1 LPAVGSLDA
10 GWRMASWCKAMGS
23 SNRRNVLVG
32 LGILAGV
39 AIIAPYTGPFVLL
52 LITQALIFGILAMS
66 LDLLLGYTGLPS
78 LGQAAYLGVGAYLTA
93 ILATRYQFGLGW
105 DFWLVLGMGVACGAL
120 TAALFGLFA
129 IRATG
134 VYFLMITLAL
144 GMCVWGLAYRW
155 NALTGGDNGLNLPFR
170 PVFGIDL
177 SHDVTFFFVVWGCF
191 VATLAALYVLVH
203 SPFGRSLVG
212 IRESEP
218 RMRMLGYHTW
228 LHKYLAFVI
237 AGGFGG
243 LAGVL
248 WAHLNGIVSPEDV
261 ILTTSVDALL
271 MVVLGGP
278 GTLVGGAIGAAVVVF
293 LREYLSTQVTW
304 WQYVLGGV
312 YVLTI
317 LYLPDGLMGIPARL
331 RQQRLQADRRKDVA
345 TPVSASIES
354 RS

>member
-1 LPAVGSLDA
+1 
-10 GWRMASWCKAMGS
+10 MGRD
-23 SNRRNVLVG
+23 NRRNVGVVLGCLVG
-32 LGILAGV
+32 LAV
-39 AIIAPYTGPFVLL
+39 IAPYTGPFILL
-52 LITQALIFGILAMS
+52 LITQALILGILAMS
-66 LDLLLGYTGLPS
+66 VDLLLGYTGLPS
-78 LGQAAYLGVGAYLTA
+78 LGQAAYLGVGAYATA

-105 DFWLVLGMGVACGAL
+105 DFGLVLVIGTGCGAL

-155 NALTGGDNGLNLPFR
+155 NALTGGDNGLNVPFR
-170 PVFGIDL
+170 PTLGLDL
-177 SHDVTFFFVVWGCF
+177 GHDTWFFFVVLGFF
-191 VATLAALYVLVH
+191 VITLVALYVLVH

-228 LHKYLAFVI
+228 LHKYLAFII
-237 AGGFGG
+237 AGAFGG

-248 WAHLNGIVSPEDV
+248 WAHLSGIVSPEDI

-278 GTLVGGAIGAAVVVF
+278 GTLVGGAIGAATVVF

-317 LYLPDGLMGIPARL
+317 LYLPGGLMGIPDRL
-331 RQQRLQADRRKDVA
+331 GPWRVRLGKRGRGP
-345 TPVSASIES
+345 TASPTAVEP
-354 RS
+354 RA

>member
-1 LPAVGSLDA
+1 VG
-10 GWRMASWCKAMGS
+10 GN
-23 SNRRNVLVG
+23 NRRNVLAVV
-32 LGILAGV
+32 GILAGLAV
-39 AIIAPYTGPFVLL
+39 IAPYTGSFVLL

-66 LDLLLGYTGLPS
+66 VDLLLGYTGLPS

-93 ILATRYQFGLGW
+93 ILATRYQFGLEW
-105 DFWLVLGMGVACGAL
+105 DFWLVIAMGVACGAL

-155 NALTGGDNGLNLPFR
+155 NALTGGDNGINVPFR
-170 PVFGIDL
+170 PAFGIDL
-177 SHDVTFFFVVWGCF
+177 ANDVTFFFVVLGLF
-191 VATLAALYVLVH
+191 AVTLVVLYVLVR
-203 SPFGRSLVG
+203 SPFGHSLVG
-212 IRESEP
+212 IRESEQ
-218 RMRMLGYHTW
+218 RMRMLGYNTW
-228 LHKYLAFVI
+228 LHKYMAFII

-248 WAHLNGIVSPEDV
+248 WSHLNGIVSPEDV

-271 MVVLGGP
+271 MVVLGGA

-293 LREYLSTQVTW
+293 LREYVSIHVTW
-304 WQYVLGGV
+304 WQYVLGSV

-317 LYLPDGLMGIPARL
+317 LFLPDGLMGIPSGL
-331 RQQRLQADRRKDVA
+331 RQRRIRAGQRKELAEVA
-345 TPVSASIES
+345 SASIES
-354 RS
+354 R